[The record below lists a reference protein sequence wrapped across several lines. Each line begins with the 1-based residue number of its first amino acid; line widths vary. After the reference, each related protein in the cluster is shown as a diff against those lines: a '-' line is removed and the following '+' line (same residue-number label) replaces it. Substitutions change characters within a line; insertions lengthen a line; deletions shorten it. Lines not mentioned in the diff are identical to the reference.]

1 MNKINMRIR
10 TVIILVIAIG
20 LLVGIGYS
28 VTPSFMASSIERQ
41 AEIDNK
47 EASIIMKERL
57 IKYFPG
63 SEEARWE
70 IFAQADSLLQQE
82 DRILIGPNFTGGGI
96 ANQDNIGIEKVITY
110 LEKVAKAQNEVMWKN
125 MSYQKMGQLYHVL
138 GDYEQAVKY
147 YEIAAQ
153 GFAKGDKGFKIAEVN
168 GSLIEMCLES
178 GEPGDM
184 EKALSLVEYNLENY
198 PTQERARF
206 LVLKGDI
213 FFQLGDFTKAK
224 VVYQEAM
231 LQAEKDWESFLNRSE
246 QNDLKDSNI
255 NATLQDQ
262 PPYRHSKSRLELMQ
276 AMEKG
281 GYQDND
287 GYGDNGDIK
296 GKILVGNA
304 PMPNVLV
311 YLINEQEYDGRMSNL
326 EGTAIR
332 PPVKTDVHGSFE
344 FSGIVPGRYFVVLG
358 VLPSDLEGLG
368 RFKGLENFTIQA
380 GETKELGYAFQPR
393 VLVSQPTGQQSL
405 SEGEGM
411 KISWQE
417 APGAKSYNLHLTLK
431 LENGYASRPYL
442 QNLKDTSYVF
452 KPEGLQS
459 RGMNF
464 ATWSN
469 GTLGPSAILGSF
481 YPGAEIFFVVEA
493 LDESGKSISDSE
505 GYVLQLNANYPSV
518 KITEISPSSH
528 GDTLVLEKKYSEA
541 EQAYLKELEEEPD
554 NPYVLISL
562 ARLYNYGWAEGNSNP
577 QKALQYY
584 IRLLEITKEKFIVE
598 EAASVGV
605 QAQDYEL
612 ALKLFEGIEEYFEE
626 DSFWYHLMGELY
638 FKTGQPEEALGY
650 YQKFLEGQKEFRDL
664 GPVVNLLYL
673 DRFEEAIRL
682 LDAKEYSQRLR
693 YSSAG
698 ETQIPADITRLSYN
712 LEKYYSGSQS
722 VLQKEDFRHY
732 LMKIMRIDGRGRL
745 EQAQALEAK
754 IEALG
759 GDDVLVKA
767 LIEIAR
773 DRV

>member
-1 MNKINMRIR
+1 MKKINMRIR
-10 TVIILVIAIG
+10 TVIILVIAISV
-20 LLVGIGYS
+20 LVGIAYY
-28 VTPSFMASSIERQ
+28 VTPSLMASSIETKEK
-41 AEIDNK
+41 ADNK

-70 IFAQADSLLQQE
+70 IFSQADSLLQQE
-82 DRILIGPNFTGGGI
+82 DRIMIGPNFIGGGLG
-96 ANQDNIGIEKVITY
+96 NQNDIGTEKVISY
-110 LEKVAKAQNEVMWKN
+110 LEKVAETQNEVMWKY
-125 MSYQKMGQLYHVL
+125 MSYQKMGQLFHML

-153 GFAKGDKGFKIAEVN
+153 GFAKGDKGFKVAEVN

-178 GEPGDM
+178 GESGDM
-184 EKALSLVEYNLENY
+184 DKALSLVEYNLENY

-224 VVYQEAM
+224 EVYKEAM
-231 LQAEKDWESFLNRSE
+231 LQSEKDWESFLKRSE

-281 GYQDND
+281 GYQDNG

-311 YLINEQEYDGRMSNL
+311 YLINEQEYDGRMSDL

-332 PPVKTDVHGSFE
+332 PPIKTDEHGSFE

-368 RFKGLENFTIQA
+368 RFKGLENFSIQA
-380 GETKELGYAFQPR
+380 GETKELEYAFQPR
-393 VLVSQPTGQQSL
+393 VIVSQPTGQQSL

-411 KISWQE
+411 NISWKGV
-417 APGAKSYNLHLTLK
+417 PGAKTYNLHIALK

-452 KPEGLQS
+452 KPEGIQS

-464 ATWSN
+464 ATWSD
-469 GTLGPSAILGSF
+469 GKLGPSAILGSF

-505 GYVLQLNANYPSV
+505 GYVLQLKANYPSV
-518 KITEISPSSH
+518 RFKEVPSSSQ
-528 GDTLVLEKKYSEA
+528 GDALVLEKKYSEA
-541 EQAYLKELEEEPD
+541 EQAYLQELEEEPD

-562 ARLYNYGWAEGNSNP
+562 ARLYNYGWDEGNSNP

-584 IRLLEITKEKFIVE
+584 MRLLEITQEKFIIE
-598 EAASVGV
+598 EAASTSV

-612 ALKLFEGIEEYFEE
+612 ALEFFEGIEEHFE
-626 DSFWYHLMGELY
+626 DNSFWYHLMGELY
-638 FKTGQPEEALGY
+638 LKTGQPVKALGY
-650 YQKFLEGQKEFRDL
+650 YQKYLKSQKEFRDL
-664 GPVVNLLYL
+664 GPVVALLYL
-673 DRFEEAIRL
+673 DRFEEALKL
-682 LDAKEYSQRLR
+682 LEEKEYSQRMR
-693 YSSAG
+693 YSSTG
-698 ETQIPADITRLSYN
+698 ETEDPADITSLIFN
-712 LEKYYSGSQS
+712 LEKYYSGNQS
-722 VLQKEDFRHY
+722 VLQKEDFRQY
-732 LMKIMRIDGRGRL
+732 LIEIMSIDGRDRL
-745 EQAQALEAK
+745 EQVQAIEAK
-754 IEALG
+754 VKALG
-759 GDDVLVKA
+759 EDDVLVKV

-773 DRV
+773 DRI